1 MAPFD
6 VVLVDWYM
14 PEMDGLLIAS
24 GVRDLKLAKPPLIIM
39 VTAYGRDDLLETAR
53 PVGIRDI
60 LAKPVTA
67 SSLFNVLLTHLA
79 SAGRSLPVPAAAGP
93 DQEALAALAGTRI
106 LLVEDN
112 ELNQEVAVTLLSDFR
127 VKVDVAEN
135 GAVAIEKLA
144 QNDYDLVLMD
154 MQMPVMDGIAATE
167 AIRRQPQFA
176 TLPIVAMTANAMQ
189 QDRDRC
195 IDAGMNDHI
204 AKPIDPDDLF
214 AKLHK
219 WTLNQGRSAASAAIA
234 PASAAPRPIAEIF
247 ADIAGLDV
255 ALGLRQVQGREAL
268 YLSLLYK
275 FVRGQAD
282 ARARIAA
289 ALLHG
294 DGGGAEII
302 AHTLKGVAAQIG
314 ANQVSELA
322 AQVERA
328 IHQGKPTAELAHL
341 GSAWRRWSVPSSP
354 CCRSRRRS
362 WRRLRSTTK
371 SFEKSVANSSAC

>member
-1 MAPFD
+1 
-6 VVLVDWYM
+6 
-14 PEMDGLLIAS
+14 
-24 GVRDLKLAKPPLIIM
+24 
-39 VTAYGRDDLLETAR
+39 
-53 PVGIRDI
+53 
-60 LAKPVTA
+60 
-67 SSLFNVLLTHLA
+67 
-79 SAGRSLPVPAAAGP
+79 LPVPAAAGP

-112 ELNQEVAVTLLSDFR
+112 ELNQEVAVALLSDFR

-144 QNDYDLVLMD
+144 QEDYDLVLMD

-204 AKPIDPDDLF
+204 AKPIDPDDLI

-219 WTLNQGRSAASAAIA
+219 WTLNQGRTVASAAIA
-234 PASAAPRPIAEIF
+234 PASAAARPIAEIF
-247 ADIAGLDV
+247 AGIAGLDV
-255 ALGLRQVQGREAL
+255 ALGLRQVLGREAL
-268 YLSLLYK
+268 YLSLLDK

-282 ARARIAA
+282 AHARIAA
-289 ALLHG
+289 ALLRG
-294 DGGGAEII
+294 DGVGAEII

-328 IHQGKPTAELAHL
+328 IHQGQPTAELAHL
-341 GSAWRRWSVPSSP
+341 GQRLAALVAAIEPLLPQQTEVVAAPAVDDEKLREICGELERLLSAQDFASAKLFEDNAAL
-354 CCRSRRRS
+354 
-362 WRRLRSTTK
+362 LRAALGDDYGKLAAALEAYDYPAAHAVLT
-371 SFEKSVANSSAC
+371 AALPGMGQ